1 MGLDVGS
8 SARVAGRVHVIHAIA
23 ASVLAGASVV
33 ALTQLSG
40 VASAAATEPPPS
52 TAVIVPS
59 TGATDS
65 GSFILD
71 AAASSPLG
79 IATVTFAITGG
90 ALSAEVISTAT
101 PTLFGWIGKW
111 NTTSFPNGTYAVQSV
126 ATDVNG
132 QSTTSA
138 AINVTVSNPMPAAT
152 LQGNGSIGQAWLTG
166 AQPGDRLVL
175 LRYGSFVLD
184 SANPGT
190 ADPYGSLIIRDLQPG
205 PGYSWWDRSTGQR
218 TSTFPVLAPG
228 QNPPTSSAL
237 YTNQALH
244 QGLNYI
250 TMRDGVSLAATVRYP
265 SGSTCTATAPCPT
278 VMEYSGYGVAG
289 PTDPIPSIDSVLG
302 VHCTTCGNANLLP
315 DSATDVGAVV
325 ARISGSPPSVSRC
338 AAPDAQGVPWISWD
352 TRRTTTLRRD

>member
-1 MGLDVGS
+1 MPGRAEPWGDRSVGLDVGS
-8 SARVAGRVHVIHAIA
+8 SAPGSRAAWHVIHAIA

-152 LQGNGSIGQAWLTG
+152 LQGNGSIGRGVADGRPARRPARAASLRVLRVGLGQSRHGRLITDRSSSVTSS
-166 AQPGDRLVL
+166 PGRAT
-175 LRYGSFVLD
+175 RG
-184 SANPGT
+184 GI
-190 ADPYGSLIIRDLQPG
+190 G
-205 PGYSWWDRSTGQR
+205 STGQR

-228 QNPPTSSAL
+228 SEPTDEFGAL
-237 YTNQALH
+237 YQ
-244 QGLNYI
+244 
-250 TMRDGVSLAATVRYP
+250 
-265 SGSTCTATAPCPT
+265 SGPCTRA
-278 VMEYSGYGVAG
+278 
-289 PTDPIPSIDSVLG
+289 
-302 VHCTTCGNANLLP
+302 
-315 DSATDVGAVV
+315 
-325 ARISGSPPSVSRC
+325 
-338 AAPDAQGVPWISWD
+338 
-352 TRRTTTLRRD
+352 